1 MPPQHKDSAEPNS
14 ASSAP
19 APAPRK
25 RGRPPGPNPTPRG
38 HLAVKAGLLRP
49 KVEAAAKASGLSLSD
64 WLKRAIVRELA
75 IAGLPAVNAT
85 APQPRPLDPTSRDLQ
100 PLITPTER
108 DAQTAGTRPPGKPLR
123 LQLDPPTAERL
134 EAYRQ
139 RGHFRS
145 RPAALRFA
153 LHAATAA
160 DAIDVAPLA
169 AAVAALIKASADIGP
184 IGNNLN
190 QIARALNAAVG
201 QVGQRELD
209 HLNIFMPEVQ
219 RHLARASQV
228 AHLLD
233 AFITPQRPKKAA
245 NR

>member
-1 MPPQHKDSAEPNS
+1 MNNHFNPMPSQDPPATPPQPTRAK
-14 ASSAP
+14 
-19 APAPRK
+19 RK
-25 RGRPPGPNPTPRG
+25 QLRRHQVVVDAGP
-38 HLAVKAGLLRP
+38 LR
-49 KVEAAAKASGLSLSD
+49 EAAERAAQAAQTTLSA
-64 WLKRAIVRELA
+64 WVRNAIANELA
-75 IAGLPAVNAT
+75 AGQTGHRTP
-85 APQPRPLDPTSRDLQ
+85 PQPSRQ
-100 PLITPTER
+100 PIPPLITPAER